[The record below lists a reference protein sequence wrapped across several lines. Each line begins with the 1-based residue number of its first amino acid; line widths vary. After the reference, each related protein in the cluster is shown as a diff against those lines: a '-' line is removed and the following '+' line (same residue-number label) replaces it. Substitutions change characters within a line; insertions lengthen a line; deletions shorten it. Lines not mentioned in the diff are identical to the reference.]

1 MYPDIVLRTT
11 ESLTKNK
18 QQTNKQYS
26 ARSELRFGRETDKLK
41 TTNLQYGK
49 CLDVAR
55 KRMLWEHIGGNPK
68 PTKNPWESFLEGG
81 KTELTVK
88 NEQ

>member
-18 QQTNKQYS
+18 QTNKQYS
-26 ARSELRFGRETDKLK
+26 ALSELRFRRETDKLK

-49 CLDVAR
+49 CLDVDR

-68 PTKNPWESFLEGG
+68 PTKNP
-81 KTELTVK
+81 
-88 NEQ
+88 